1 MFGNTQLCGGCCD
14 IEPHKGYVP
23 PVQLRIPHR
32 APQANWGTPQ
42 NCELTSKML
51 SYHLNL
57 VLTLLLLPL
66 IPTVINIIA
75 IHKTDNIETI
85 HVTPICFFESALSSS
100 SDFGM

>member
-1 MFGNTQLCGGCCD
+1 MLGDTQLCGGCGD
-14 IEPHKGYVP
+14 IESHKGYVP
-23 PVQLRIPHR
+23 PVQLRIPHY

-42 NCELTSKML
+42 NCELADKVL
-51 SYHLNL
+51 SYHPEL

-85 HVTPICFFESALSSS
+85 PVTPICFFESALSSS